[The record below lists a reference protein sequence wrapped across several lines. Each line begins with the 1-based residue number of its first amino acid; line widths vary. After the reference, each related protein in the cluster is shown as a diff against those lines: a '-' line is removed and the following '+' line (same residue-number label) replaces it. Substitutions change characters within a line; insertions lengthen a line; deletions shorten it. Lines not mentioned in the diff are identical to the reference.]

1 MGTTLTTTTVHCI
14 AVIREVPCIKSECT
28 MGNGEKPANNL
39 DVSAICMW
47 TVESTA
53 TEATWLNNTLK
64 TAHFKARYNYVCKP
78 YLAYCNDV

>member
-1 MGTTLTTTTVHCI
+1 MCAISRRKKRRGTTLTTTTTVHCI
-14 AVIREVPCIKSECT
+14 AIIREVPCIKSECT

-39 DVSAICMW
+39 DVSAIGMW

-64 TAHFKARYNYVCKP
+64 TAHF
-78 YLAYCNDV
+78 